1 MLLDST
7 DGVRQEVGTE
17 GTMDTRATSST
28 IRDCEIFAKVWAYL
42 TASIVE
48 PVAFV
53 NKKSSGVS
61 RVVVF
66 TVLGVQGVYDRYN
79 LMFAIQVGRKERQ
92 YVLVLQKVPSEGS

>member
-1 MLLDST
+1 MKLHFPPA
-7 DGVRQEVGTE
+7 Q
-17 GTMDTRATSST
+17 
-28 IRDCEIFAKVWAYL
+28 VWAYL

-79 LMFAIQVGRKERQ
+79 LMFAIQVGSWTSTKKEER
-92 YVLVLQKVPSEGS
+92 VFV

>member
-1 MLLDST
+1 M
-7 DGVRQEVGTE
+7 
-17 GTMDTRATSST
+17 
-28 IRDCEIFAKVWAYL
+28 WAYL

-79 LMFAIQVGRKERQ
+79 LMFAIQVGSWTSTKKGRKCSMF
-92 YVLVLQKVPSEGS
+92 VPSLLQNA

>member
-1 MLLDST
+1 M
-7 DGVRQEVGTE
+7 
-17 GTMDTRATSST
+17 
-28 IRDCEIFAKVWAYL
+28 WAYL

>member
-1 MLLDST
+1 M
-7 DGVRQEVGTE
+7 
-17 GTMDTRATSST
+17 
-28 IRDCEIFAKVWAYL
+28 WAYL

-79 LMFAIQVGRKERQ
+79 LMFAIQVGSWTSAKKGKNERI
-92 YVLVLQKVPSEGS
+92 VCFSLPP

>member
-1 MLLDST
+1 M
-7 DGVRQEVGTE
+7 
-17 GTMDTRATSST
+17 
-28 IRDCEIFAKVWAYL
+28 WAYL

-79 LMFAIQVGRKERQ
+79 LMFAIQVG
-92 YVLVLQKVPSEGS
+92 S

>member
-1 MLLDST
+1 M
-7 DGVRQEVGTE
+7 
-17 GTMDTRATSST
+17 
-28 IRDCEIFAKVWAYL
+28 WAYL

-79 LMFAIQVGRKERQ
+79 LMFAIQVGSWTRLVRRRKKG
-92 YVLVLQKVPSEGS
+92 YLYDPSLPPSQCHSAEPEDVVEKLLEVTDTARSR